1 MNKSRSIVIAVVGTF
16 SFLVSAIRPQ
26 LVGEGARYLRW
37 HHDWR

>member
-1 MNKSRSIVIAVVGTF
+1 MNRPTSIMFGLIGTL

-37 HHDWR
+37 HHGWR